1 LIAPR
6 EDLKTIMF
14 SSLRL
19 GKWFGIPVYLHSTF
33 LLLPILVA
41 VSLWGRGGWATFLF
55 QTALM
60 LAVFACVLL
69 HEFGHALMARRFG
82 IRTRDV
88 TLYPIGGV
96 ARLERLS
103 EKPVEE
109 LLITLAGPAVNLAI
123 ALVLSPLALWVL
135 FTGGAGFVG
144 LVIPPGLPF
153 SAILIQFF
161 FGLWASNIILF
172 LFNLLPIF
180 PMDGGRVLRSLLASI
195 TTHMRATEIA
205 AAVGM
210 LMAFGLGALGIFTGQ
225 FMILILAFFVIVA
238 GQHELQ
244 ALRYRHAQSYPAYP
258 AVPVQTVW
266 PAPPPASAPTPRP
279 YPLGFTGIVWD
290 QANRVWIQWYD
301 GQPVAVFTE

>member
-1 LIAPR
+1 
-6 EDLKTIMF
+6 M
-14 SSLRL
+14 
-19 GKWFGIPVYLHSTF
+19 FGIPVYLHSTF
-33 LLLPILVA
+33 LLLPVLVA
-41 VSLWGRGGWATFLF
+41 VSLWGRGGWTTFFF

-60 LAVFACVLL
+60 LAVFGCVLL

-82 IRTRDV
+82 IRTRDI

-103 EKPVEE
+103 EKPAEE
-109 LLITLAGPAVNLAI
+109 LLITLAGPAVNMVI
-123 ALVLSPLALWVL
+123 ALILSPLALWVL
-135 FTGGAGFVG
+135 FTGGVGFIG

-153 SAILIQFF
+153 TVILVQFL
-161 FGLWASNIILF
+161 FGLWMSNIILF

-210 LMAFGLGALGIFTGQ
+210 LMAFGLAALGILTGQ
-225 FMILILAFFVIVA
+225 YMMLILAFFVVVA

-244 ALRYRHAQSYPAYP
+244 ALRYRHSQSYPAYP
-258 AVPVQTVW
+258 EAPVQTMW
-266 PAPPPASAPTPRP
+266 PAPPPTTASNP
-279 YPLGFTGIVWD
+279 YPVGFTGIVWD
-290 QANRVWIQWYD
+290 QTNRVWIQWYN